1 MQAGVKEN
9 STSCF
14 MWNILNMLCIG
25 VTQADT
31 KHQVS
36 LWLER
41 FERFT
46 KFVMIVSESWKS
58 RLVSSLY

>member
-1 MQAGVKEN
+1 
-9 STSCF
+9 